1 MAFFRFLFFNPFQNK
16 QPSLIQWNM
25 ASRAKPTSFVAV
37 SFSVANLAK
46 DQLGMNFSLA
56 QPGER
61 EKIKSEFGV
70 SGGDIL
76 PPHPPSGEF

>member
-1 MAFFRFLFFNPFQNK
+1 
-16 QPSLIQWNM
+16 M

-61 EKIKSEFGV
+61 EIKSEFGV
-70 SGGDIL
+70 SGGGIL
-76 PPHPPSGEF
+76 PAHPPTGEF